1 MARRL
6 GMVCAGVL
14 LVAVTGCAL
23 DSFLVPGPGPAQK
36 LVVAAPVKVVDQCLQ
51 QVLADAG
58 IAVRTNLVGDDYRT
72 VGQTRT
78 GKIFCFHLRREKG
91 EGPEKTHV
99 TLIWDKEVD
108 EDFWHTIVQALGA
121 TAPG

>member
-6 GMVCAGVL
+6 GMICAGVL
-14 LVAVTGCAL
+14 LVAVAGCTL
-23 DSFLVPGPGPAQK
+23 DSFLVPGSAGPAQK
-36 LVVAAPVKVVDQCLQ
+36 LVVAAPVKVVDKCLQ

-58 IAVRTNLVGDDYRT
+58 IAVRTKLVGDDYRT

-78 GKIFCFHLRREKG
+78 GKIFCFHLKQEKG
-91 EGPEKTHV
+91 EGAEKTQL

-108 EDFWHTIVQALGA
+108 EEFWRTIVQALA
-121 TAPG
+121 TP